1 MEIRSIFRN
10 RSLVV
15 ITEGGTQEARRTGC
29 WMSRAK
35 LVGGGDRQIRSLVNA
50 EKRWGSRKGANSP
63 MPRCQENPLGRPM
76 GDRTANRHR

>member
-1 MEIRSIFRN
+1 MEIRLIFRN
-10 RSLVV
+10 RSSVV

-35 LVGGGDRQIRSLVNA
+35 LVGGRDRQIRSFINA
-50 EKRWGSRKGANSP
+50 EKRWGGRKAANSL
-63 MPRCQENPLGRPM
+63 MPRCRENPLGRLM

>member
-35 LVGGGDRQIRSLVNA
+35 LVGGRDRQIRSFIQRREA
-50 EKRWGSRKGANSP
+50 
-63 MPRCQENPLGRPM
+63 MGRPQ
-76 GDRTANRHR
+76 GRKLADATLPRKSSKETDG